1 MWESMKT
8 KKGKLM
14 NRIFITGDMHRE
26 RELGKIDSQN
36 FAIQSQL
43 TKEDYLI
50 ITGDFGACWYG
61 GKNIE
66 ETNKGYKIPP
76 HHHYYNKVG
85 EDDHLLDWY
94 ESRKFT
100 TLFVDGN
107 HENHKLLNT
116 FPVVQWNGGLV
127 HRIRPTVLHL
137 MRGQVYEIAG
147 RTFFTMGGAQS
158 SDKIYRVK
166 DSSWWPE
173 ELPSNE
179 EYETALGNLER
190 HNWNVDYVLTHC
202 CGDTILKKLCTHHPD
217 HDKLTNFFA
226 TLEGRLQYKMWF
238 FGHHHMDRMVDEK
251 HRLLYDDV
259 VELE

>member
-137 MRGQVYEIAG
+137 MRGQVMRLQAELFSQWEVHNLATKYIGLKTVPGGLRSCQVMKNMRRHLEI
-147 RTFFTMGGAQS
+147 
-158 SDKIYRVK
+158 
-166 DSSWWPE
+166 
-173 ELPSNE
+173 
-179 EYETALGNLER
+179 
-190 HNWNVDYVLTHC
+190 WNVIT
-202 CGDTILKKLCTHHPD
+202 GTWIM
-217 HDKLTNFFA
+217 F
-226 TLEGRLQYKMWF
+226 
-238 FGHHHMDRMVDEK
+238 
-251 HRLLYDDV
+251 
-259 VELE
+259 